1 MKRIFYFICV
11 AMMAASCLGDGPGT
25 TQNYFLDADFE
36 YGDAY
41 FQADSVRFDNDYGIG
56 LGYWDLGFYHKL
68 TPDKSAVV
76 GGFAVSRL
84 KGSGYAL
91 GNNDFRVNSGKGY
104 NGSATYAVF
113 KYDKSAGNMPEH
125 DMAFLNHQYGTCTM
139 QEAYVNNTCAVVDYV
154 KNNFVDGDRL
164 VLKATGYLNGSQ
176 TGQAEMVLADYSE
189 KKDSLVVN
197 WAKFDLQKLGNVQFV
212 EFELAGT
219 KDDMPTSVCIDDV
232 VAKIALQY

>member
-1 MKRIFYFICV
+1 MATMKNRKDSKGYV
-11 AMMAASCLGDGPGT
+11 LKTGEVERKDGRYCYSYTDSNKQRHSIYAKSLAKLREREKELLELIGA
-25 TQNYFLDADFE
+25 YGLDEEITAF
-36 YGDAY
+36 
-41 FQADSVRFDNDYGIG
+41 FCPV
-56 LGYWDLGFYHKL
+56 
-68 TPDKSAVV
+68 
-76 GGFAVSRL
+76 RL

-139 QEAYVNNTCAVVDYV
+139 QEAYVNNTYAVVDYV